1 MLRNCIFQAIME
13 PSKNYIILIILHVE
27 VLRVSFKLLFDCPTA
42 ISGLSSTGQP
52 HSSYANHCSFTF
64 LTTKVLRRLVMK
76 LSIRHHELVNKEFKR
91 KQNKSKANV
100 ISLRSSCRT
109 RRYNQLVKENS
120 WKKTFGK
127 YKGKSRNKRAFLGS
141 KRTQGHLQPH
151 FRTRVLATSLLTPKY
166 VIIAYTPLTNCKFI
180 TEFKSFNPIQDGLFW
195 SCSQMGGRAF
205 LEPPSLKFV
214 THILQ

>member
-13 PSKNYIILIILHVE
+13 PSKIYIILIIILHVE
-27 VLRVSFKLLFDCPTA
+27 VLRVSFKLLFDCPRA
-42 ISGLSSTGQP
+42 NSEPSSTGQP

-120 WKKTFGK
+120 WKKTF
-127 YKGKSRNKRAFLGS
+127 
-141 KRTQGHLQPH
+141 
-151 FRTRVLATSLLTPKY
+151 
-166 VIIAYTPLTNCKFI
+166 
-180 TEFKSFNPIQDGLFW
+180 
-195 SCSQMGGRAF
+195 
-205 LEPPSLKFV
+205 
-214 THILQ
+214 

>member
-1 MLRNCIFQAIME
+1 
-13 PSKNYIILIILHVE
+13 
-27 VLRVSFKLLFDCPTA
+27 
-42 ISGLSSTGQP
+42 
-52 HSSYANHCSFTF
+52 
-64 LTTKVLRRLVMK
+64 MK

>member
-1 MLRNCIFQAIME
+1 
-13 PSKNYIILIILHVE
+13 
-27 VLRVSFKLLFDCPTA
+27 
-42 ISGLSSTGQP
+42 
-52 HSSYANHCSFTF
+52 
-64 LTTKVLRRLVMK
+64 MK

-151 FRTRVLATSLLTPKY
+151 FRTRVIATLLLTPTY
-166 VIIAYTPLTNCKFI
+166 EIIAYTPLTNCRFKS
-180 TEFKSFNPIQDGLFW
+180 EFKSFNPIQDGLFW
-195 SCSQMGGRAF
+195 GCSWMGGSLFA
-205 LEPPSLKFV
+205 PPSLKFV